1 MADKNLIQPG
11 NLVLHKGQVLGTGG
25 SGQVYKGTLRDKS
38 GKRTV
43 AVKVLERTDATE
55 EPPHEFILLK
65 KALDRCPYVCRPLG
79 YCLKDGQVCMV
90 LHLYEKSLK
99 KYIEE
104 RSGTIGLHEIVLYGC
119 TFCLYTC
126 LPPIDALCSWIPF

>member
-1 MADKNLIQPG
+1 MAAKTVIQPVD
-11 NLVLHKGQVLGTGG
+11 LVLHKGQVLGTGG

-43 AVKVLERTDATE
+43 AVKVLDGSPATKD
-55 EPPHEFILLK
+55 PPREFLLLK
-65 KALDRCPYVCRPLG
+65 KALDKCPYVCRPLG
-79 YCLKDGQVCMV
+79 YCVKNGQVCLV

-104 RSGTIGLHEIVLYGC
+104 RNGTKS
-119 TFCLYTC
+119 F
-126 LPPIDALCSWIPF
+126 

>member
-11 NLVLHKGQVLGTGG
+11 DVVLHKGQVLGTGG

-43 AVKVLERTDATE
+43 AVKVLERTTATE

-65 KALDRCPYVCRPLG
+65 KALERCPYVCRPLG
-79 YCLKDGQVCMV
+79 YCVKDGQVCMV

-104 RSGTIGLHEIVLYGC
+104 RSGAVVSHVFMPHRC
-119 TFCLYTC
+119 TCCLCIC
-126 LPPIDALCSWIPF
+126 LLGQGSAVSS